1 MGLWDSIWDYTPINP
16 NNKIIS
22 GVKDTLFPSKKA
34 AGVQAVAAE
43 RALAETGRRYEEGK
57 GYISPYA
64 QQGLSDYQNFGNMVR
79 GGQFDYKPE
88 DYQDPNFNF
97 EADPGYQFRQQ
108 EGNKALLGA
117 ASAQGH
123 MLSGAT
129 MKAMQKYNQG
139 LASQEYG
146 NAYNRF
152 TGNRDYLRNKYTS
165 DRSFGYGQQADRY
178 NRFANL
184 ANVGYGAA
192 GQLGNMA
199 IGQGTDTANIMGQQG
214 NAQAAGIMGNQQDL
228 LSLAN
233 LLGKIYGAG
242 QMGGG
247 SGNNFSGTNPGNMQ
261 ITDDRIFG

>member
-1 MGLWDSIWDYTPINP
+1 MSWL
-16 NNKIIS
+16 
-22 GVKDTLFPSKKA
+22 
-34 AGVQAVAAE
+34 AVAIGGGAIIGGASAIYSTNKTVDAQKE
-43 RALAETGRRYEEGK
+43 AGEKGLTATEQGYQRGAQALQ
-57 GYISPYA
+57 PYY
-64 QQGLSDYQNFGNMVR
+64 QQGQQDYQNFGNMVR
-79 GGQFDYKPE
+79 GGQFDYQAPE
-88 DYQDPNFNF
+88 YQDPNFNF

-117 ASAQGH
+117 ASAQGN

-165 DRSFGYGQQADRY
+165 DRSLGYDQQADRY

-184 ANVGYGAA
+184 ANVGYSAA

-228 LSLAN
+228 LNLAN